1 MGKANQVCNW
11 ALAKGRSQTIALLM
25 ATVVL
30 GGCIENR
37 STDPDL
43 APWVGQ
49 TVTLTS
55 TYKVCIPFSYQTQ
68 SWTDILFFWTGG
80 LTTPYTLQDAQ
91 YELACRQDTNEL
103 IATLP
108 SGTPV
113 EVVKFE
119 HHKGLISAE
128 GNRQV
133 ILQVPVPD
141 HDPPTVMVLFDLP
154 VGDDT
159 PYQFPWA
166 PLDL

>member
-1 MGKANQVCNW
+1 MVNMNQTRNRV
-11 ALAKGRSQTIALLM
+11 IALLTT
-25 ATVVL
+25 AIAL
-30 GGCIENR
+30 GGCIANR

-55 TYKVCIPFSYQTQ
+55 TYKVCIPFSYQNQ
-68 SWTDILFFWTGG
+68 SWIDLLFFWTGG
-80 LTTPYTLQDAQ
+80 LTTPYVMQDAQ
-91 YELACRQDTNEL
+91 YELACRQDANEL

-108 SGTPV
+108 PGTSA

-119 HHKGLISAE
+119 QHNGLISVE

-141 HDPPTVMVLFDLP
+141 HDPPTVLALFELP
-154 VGDDT
+154 FGDNT

-166 PLDL
+166 PLDE

>member
-1 MGKANQVCNW
+1 MNKTCHRA
-11 ALAKGRSQTIALLM
+11 IALLTT
-25 ATVVL
+25 AVAL
-30 GGCIENR
+30 GGCIQNR
-37 STDPDL
+37 STDPEL

-80 LTTPYTLQDAQ
+80 LTTPYIMQDAQ

-108 SGTPV
+108 PGTEV

-119 HHKGLISAE
+119 HHQGLMSAE

-141 HDPPTVMVLFDLP
+141 HEPPTILALFELRA
-154 VGDDT
+154 GSDT
-159 PYQFPWA
+159 PYEFPWT
-166 PLDL
+166 PLDQ